1 MITKLIIKNY
11 ILIEKLSIDFNNGF
25 SVITGETGAG
35 KSIILGALNL
45 ISGSRIDHKIV
56 GPKFKKCIVEGEFH
70 IPKNSFFN
78 FFESNDIDFDEN
90 TIIRREILNNGKSR
104 AFINDSP
111 VKLELLKLLSDRLIN
126 IHNQNQINILSN
138 KDLFY
143 NLIDTYSNQLN
154 EVSEY
159 KEYLNQFL
167 IINKKLNTLNQE
179 KINFKNNFEYNKF
192 IYDEIDKMNLVEDEK
207 LKLEETFNSLKNFD
221 KMSNLF
227 DEFRSL
233 SNIND
238 ETFQER
244 ISKISNIIKRTGSY
258 SKDFESFHKRFEK
271 INIEIEDLFVSIN
284 YYINNLS
291 FDQNSFEKTQNRLY
305 KINDLEKKHN
315 VNSISELINKR
326 DQLKLLLN
334 DSKGFNKKIQKLKDD
349 LSYLNDKMLDISK
362 KISKKRIL
370 SKSKIQSEIE
380 SVFKKLALKNSKID
394 LKITEE
400 NQFNKNGINNID
412 VFYTPNSKSEPNILS
427 KIASGGEK
435 SRILFAI
442 KSILANKINLPTLVF
457 DEIDSGM
464 SGEIANTI
472 GKMMKTI
479 GSKIQIISI
488 SHLPQVASRAD
499 HHFKVFKSN
508 INDNIVSNI
517 TELNGQDRINE
528 IASMISGEKITE
540 SAINQ
545 ARELLK

>member
-70 IPKNSFFN
+70 IPQNSFFN

-138 KDLFY
+138 NDLYY

-291 FDQNSFEKTQNRLY
+291 FDQNSFEKIQNRLY

-349 LSYLNDKMLDISK
+349 LSHLNDKMLDISK

>member
-70 IPKNSFFN
+70 IPKNYFFN

-138 KDLFY
+138 NDLFY

-192 IYDEIDKMNLVEDEK
+192 IYDEIDKMNLVVDEK

-291 FDQNSFEKTQNRLY
+291 FDQNSFEKIQNRLY

-315 VNSISELINKR
+315 VNSIPELINKR

>member
-1 MITKLIIKNY
+1 LITKLIIKNY

-56 GPKFKKCIVEGEFH
+56 GPKFKKCIVEGEFY
-70 IPKNSFFN
+70 IPKNFYN
-78 FFESNDIDFDEN
+78 FFESNDIDYDEN

-104 AFINDSP
+104 AFINDTP
-111 VKLELLKLLSDRLIN
+111 VKLELLKLLSNRLIN

-138 KDLFY
+138 NDLFY

-159 KEYLNQFL
+159 KDYLNQFL

-207 LKLEETFNSLKNFD
+207 FKLEETFNSLKNFD
-221 KMSNLF
+221 KISNLF

-271 INIEIEDLFVSIN
+271 INIEIEDLFVSMN

-291 FDQNSFEKTQNRLY
+291 FDQNSFEKIQNRLY

-315 VNSISELINKR
+315 VTSISELINKKN
-326 DQLKLLLN
+326 QLELLLN

-362 KISKKRIL
+362 KISNKRIL

-545 ARELLK
+545 ASELLK